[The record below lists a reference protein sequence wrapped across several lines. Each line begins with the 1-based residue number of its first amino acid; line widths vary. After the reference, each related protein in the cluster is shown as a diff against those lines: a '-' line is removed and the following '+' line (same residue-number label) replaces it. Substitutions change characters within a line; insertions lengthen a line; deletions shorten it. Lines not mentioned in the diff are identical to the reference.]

1 MKTNYK
7 KPFIWLLSGVGLS
20 VLLFCFI
27 RWQMEVPMRPFPQK
41 LAATVSVLLFAVVG
55 LLAVRRWA
63 DFWSAEPAE
72 QPDKATPVSGWKVFL
87 ALIAWDVLILF
98 LAWPL
103 RCLLTGNMTLQQ
115 SMEAWISGDSYH
127 YLCIAQDWYL
137 SEGSIDRI
145 VQLVFLP
152 GYPILIRITHLI
164 IRNWI
169 YAALTVSGVCF
180 ALAGTVFYRLSR
192 LDLGEAGARRALTE
206 LCLFPGSF
214 FFVAPMSES
223 LFLLCC
229 VGCLYLARKEKW
241 LPACLIGAYA
251 AFTRSLGITLLVPLV
266 LELVRST
273 IQKRAN
279 PSHYFLLLLVPLGF
293 AAYLLVNQQV
303 AGNPFQFLIYQSEHW
318 HQNLG
323 LFFNTAAYQTDNA
336 IGTFRDNPH
345 NFWGLWLPNL
355 TASFGAL
362 ILMILAG
369 EKLRGSWSVWFVP
382 YYFIAIG
389 ATWLLSAPRYL
400 LVFFPLSEAVSIL
413 TEKKGVRVT
422 IFVLLGVL
430 SSLYFLAYLLRW
442 QVY

>member
-1 MKTNYK
+1 MNTNFR
-7 KPFIWLLSGVGLS
+7 KPFIWLFSGAGISL
-20 VLLFCFI
+20 LLFWFI
-27 RWQMEVPMRPFPQK
+27 QWYLEDPARALPQK
-41 LAATVSVLLFAVVG
+41 AAAAVSALLFAVVG

-63 DFWSAEPAE
+63 DFWSSEAEPAAE
-72 QPDKATPVSGWKVFL
+72 TAPAVSGWKIFL
-87 ALIAWDVLILF
+87 ILIAWDVLVLF

-103 RCLLTGNMTLQQ
+103 RCFLSGSMTLQQ
-115 SMEAWISGDSYH
+115 SMNAWVIGDSYH

-137 SEGSIDRI
+137 SAGSVDRI

-152 GYPILIRITHLI
+152 GYPILIRLAHFVIP
-164 IRNWI
+164 NWT

-180 ALAGTVFYRLSR
+180 ALAGTVFYRMAC
-192 LDLGEAGARRALTE
+192 LDLGENGSKRALTA
-206 LCLFPGSF
+206 LCLLPGAF
-214 FFVAPMSES
+214 FFAAPMSES

-229 VGCLYLARKEKW
+229 VSCLYLARKGKI
-241 LPACLIGAYA
+241 LPACLLGAYA

-266 LELVRST
+266 LELVRIRRKIRFADFAS
-273 IQKRAN
+273 
-279 PSHYFLLLLVPLGF
+279 LLLVPIGF
-293 AAYLLVNQQV
+293 AAYLLINQQV

-323 LFFNTAAYQTDNA
+323 LFFNTAAYQTNYA
-336 IGTFRDNPH
+336 IGSLHSKPH

-355 TASFGAL
+355 IASLGAL

-369 EKLRGSWSVWFVP
+369 KKLRGSWMVWFVP

-400 LVFFPLSEAVSIL
+400 LVFFPLSEAVSVL
-413 TEKKGVRVT
+413 TEKKGARTVV
-422 IFVLLGVL
+422 FLLL
-430 SSLYFLAYLLRW
+430 SILSYLYFLAYLLRW